1 MAKNNSVTLMTKGSI
16 SKQIIGYAIPVFIGY
31 LFQQLYNTVDAL
43 IVGNFLGENALAA
56 VTGVGSLI
64 YLFVGFFMGF
74 ATGASVIIANAIGA
88 RDEEKTRSSI
98 KTTAT
103 LGIILG
109 LIMSISGYV
118 LTDHMLVWI
127 GVPSSVFDLSSQ
139 YLKIY
144 FIGGFFLVLYNMLVG
159 IIRAGG
165 DAKHPLY
172 YLVISSIVNVV
183 LDIVFITLF
192 HMGVQGAAW
201 ATIISE
207 CISMILC
214 MIQLHLEES
223 ILHVSWLD
231 LGLDLDNFKQ
241 ICIYGLPTGLQG
253 CVIDFANVM
262 IQSYI
267 NSFGAAAIAG
277 IGAYSKVEG
286 FVFLPETSFSMA
298 LTTFVSQNQ
307 GAGQYERSRKGILF
321 GLAAALIMIESF
333 GVIIFAFAPTFISL
347 FNQNP
352 DVIQIGTD
360 RARVCAFFYCLLGFS
375 HVVSSILRGLGRPVM
390 PMVVMLVCW
399 CAVRVLVL
407 MTIGQS
413 VHDLFLTYWLYPITW
428 ALSSIVYVFDL
439 GKYHLFTPKENK
451 IIC

>member
-1 MAKNNSVTLMTKGSI
+1 MARNNSVTLMTKGSI
-16 SKQIIGYAIPVFIGY
+16 SKQIIGYAIPVFVGY
-31 LFQQLYNTVDAL
+31 LFQQLYNTMDAL

-88 RDEEKTRSSI
+88 RNEEKTSSAV

-103 LGIILG
+103 LGILLG
-109 LIMSISGYV
+109 LIMSISGYL
-118 LTDHMLVWI
+118 LTDQMLVWI
-127 GVPSSVFDLSSQ
+127 GTPSTVFDLSSQ

-172 YLVISSIVNVV
+172 YLVISSVVNVV
-183 LDIVFITLF
+183 LDIIFITVF
-192 HMGVQGAAW
+192 HMGVAGAAY

-207 CISMILC
+207 AISMILC

-231 LGLDLDNFKQ
+231 LGLDVENLKQ

-307 GAGQYERSRKGILF
+307 GAKQYERSRKGILF
-321 GLAAALIMIESF
+321 GLAVALIMIETL
-333 GVIIFAFAPTFISL
+333 GVLIFVFAPTLISL

-352 DVIQIGTD
+352 EVIQIGVD

-439 GKYHLFTPKENK
+439 SKYHLFTPKVDEA
-451 IIC
+451 

>member
-1 MAKNNSVTLMTKGSI
+1 MAKNNSITLMTHGSI

-88 RDEEKTRSSI
+88 KNHEKTCSAVS
-98 KTTAT
+98 TTASF
-103 LGIILG
+103 GVILG
-109 LIMSISGYV
+109 LIMTLSGYF
-118 LTDHMLVWI
+118 LTDTMLTWI
-127 GVPSSVFDLSSQ
+127 GTPQNVFDLSSQ

-172 YLVISSIVNVV
+172 YLVISSITNVI

-192 HMGVQGAAW
+192 HMGVAGAAY

-207 CISMILC
+207 FISMFLC
-214 MIQLHLEES
+214 IVQLHREES
-223 ILHVSWLD
+223 IIHVSWLHLRMD
-231 LGLDLDNFKQ
+231 LTDLKE
-241 ICIYGLPTGLQG
+241 ICVYGLPTGLQG

-307 GAGQYERSRKGILF
+307 GAKQYERSRKGILF
-321 GLAAALIMIESF
+321 GLAVSLIMIETV
-333 GVIIFAFAPTFISL
+333 GVFIFAFAPTLISF

-352 DVIQIGTD
+352 EVIQIGAD

-407 MTIGQS
+407 MTIGQQ

-439 GKYHLFTPKENK
+439 RKYHLFTPKVNEE
-451 IIC
+451 

>member
-118 LTDHMLVWI
+118 LTDQMLVWI
-127 GVPSSVFDLSSQ
+127 GTPDSVFDLSSQ

-172 YLVISSIVNVV
+172 YLVISSVVNVV
-183 LDIVFITLF
+183 LDILFITVF
-192 HMGVQGAAW
+192 HMGVAGAAY

-207 CISMILC
+207 AISMILC

-231 LGLDLDNFKQ
+231 LGLDLDNLKQ

-307 GAGQYERSRKGILF
+307 GAKQYERSRKGILF

-333 GVIIFAFAPTFISL
+333 GVIIFTFAPTLISL

-352 DVIQIGTD
+352 DVIRIGTD

-413 VHDLFLTYWLYPITW
+413 VHNLFLTYWLYPITW
-428 ALSSIVYVFDL
+428 GLSSIVYVFDL
-439 GKYHLFTPKENK
+439 SKYHLFTPKINK
-451 IIC
+451 A

>member
-1 MAKNNSVTLMTKGSI
+1 MAKNNSITLMTHGSI

-88 RDEEKTRSSI
+88 KNHEKTCSAVS
-98 KTTAT
+98 TTASF
-103 LGIILG
+103 GIVLG
-109 LIMSISGYV
+109 LIMTLSGYF
-118 LTDHMLVWI
+118 LTDTMLTWI
-127 GVPSSVFDLSSQ
+127 GTPQNVFDLSSQ

-172 YLVISSIVNVV
+172 YLVISSITNVI

-192 HMGVQGAAW
+192 HMGVAGAAY

-207 CISMILC
+207 FISMFLC
-214 MIQLHLEES
+214 IVQLHREES
-223 ILHVSWLD
+223 IIHVSWLHLRMD
-231 LGLDLDNFKQ
+231 LTDLKE
-241 ICIYGLPTGLQG
+241 ICVYGLPTGLQG

-307 GAGQYERSRKGILF
+307 GAKQYERSRKGILF
-321 GLAAALIMIESF
+321 GLAVSLIMIETV
-333 GVIIFAFAPTFISL
+333 GVFIFAFAPTLISF

-352 DVIQIGTD
+352 EVIQIGAD

-407 MTIGQS
+407 MTIGQQ

-439 GKYHLFTPKENK
+439 RKYHLFTPKVNEE
-451 IIC
+451 

>member
-1 MAKNNSVTLMTKGSI
+1 MAKNNSITLMTHGSI

-88 RDEEKTRSSI
+88 KNHEKTCSAVS
-98 KTTAT
+98 TTASF
-103 LGIILG
+103 GIILG
-109 LIMSISGYV
+109 LIMTLSGYF
-118 LTDHMLVWI
+118 LTDTMLTWI
-127 GVPSSVFDLSSQ
+127 GTPQNVFDLSSQ

-172 YLVISSIVNVV
+172 YLVISSITNVI

-192 HMGVQGAAW
+192 HMGVAGAAY

-207 CISMILC
+207 FISMFLC
-214 MIQLHLEES
+214 IVQLHREES
-223 ILHVSWLD
+223 IIHVSWLHLRMD
-231 LGLDLDNFKQ
+231 LTDLKE
-241 ICIYGLPTGLQG
+241 ICVYGLPTGLQG

-307 GAGQYERSRKGILF
+307 GAKQYERSRKGILF
-321 GLAAALIMIESF
+321 GLAVSLIMIETV
-333 GVIIFAFAPTFISL
+333 GVFIFAFAPTLISF

-352 DVIQIGTD
+352 EVIQIGAD

-407 MTIGQS
+407 MTIGQQ

-439 GKYHLFTPKENK
+439 RKYHLFTPKVNEE
-451 IIC
+451 